1 MQRVLSGSERVPDQ
15 YPQVQENE
23 GLSLRKPVVMVLS
36 ILAAAVAYQNISE
49 KNRKPIVAVILG
61 TGLSY
66 TFGLCN
72 ILKGVAS
79 ILEKEE
85 EETPPPGRF
94 PTTPPRTPPQH
105 YGHESP
111 FSYTQNPNF
120 SPYSLPSA
128 QRSGGSPREVSG
140 LQRNLFPDELGGTP
154 IQKRDPHRPPT
165 PYYASSS
172 PSPTLV
178 GTPPPQTIHYGPSP
192 HLIVPGSQLGG
203 TPAQKRSP
211 LPQQDPPRHPYGTPL
226 QQMAGKPFP
235 ASPFSPWGTDQPVMK
250 SGDPAPQGG
259 KGGNRPVQKIDDSW
273 W

>member
-15 YPQVQENE
+15 YPPVQENE
-23 GLSLRKPVVMVLS
+23 GISLRKPVVMVLS

-72 ILKGVAS
+72 ILKSVAS

-120 SPYSLPSA
+120 SPYQSLPSV

-154 IQKRDPHRPPT
+154 VQKRDPHRPPT

-172 PSPTLV
+172 PSPTLL

-192 HLIVPGSQLGG
+192 HLVVPGSQVGG

-211 LPQQDPPRHPYGTPL
+211 LPQQDPLHHPYGTPL
-226 QQMAGKPFP
+226 PQMAGKPLP

-250 SGDPAPQGG
+250 SEDSAPQ
-259 KGGNRPVQKIDDSW
+259 GGNRPVQKRDDSW